1 MKQILQSFKTGEM
14 WLADV
19 PAPLCKGKGA
29 VVKTCASFVSAG
41 TERMLAEFAKKGLV
55 GKALQMPDQVKKVIR
70 KMKTEGFFAT
80 LEKVQAKLDQPIPLG
95 YSSAGVVVEAGR
107 DCGGLNVGDRVACG
121 GAGFANHA
129 EFNYVP
135 KNLMVKIPE
144 GVSFEDA
151 SCATVGSIALQ
162 GVRQCE
168 VRLGES
174 VAVIGLGLLGQLAVQ
189 MLRASG
195 CRVIGYDLNKSRC
208 ELAMACGGGALPDL
222 GLRCVNENLVGEA
235 MAFTEGRGVDAVL
248 ITAATP
254 SDEPVTVAAEICR
267 KKGRVV
273 ATGLVG
279 MNLPRDQ
286 YYKKEVDFRL
296 SCSYGPG
303 RYDPVY
309 EEQGVDYPFGYVRWT
324 EQRNMAA
331 FLQLVAEGKVTPAKL
346 VTHRFKFD
354 DALEAYQVLLGVK
367 KEPYLG
373 IVLEYGDDSNAE
385 KQRSGEAELKRRV
398 DFINVEKQRS
408 GERDNSL
415 KESSAAL
422 PLCRSALK
430 NKEAVGISFIG
441 CGNFAKAVLL
451 PTLKKV
457 KNVGFRGVSTA
468 TGMSATDTAKK
479 YGFAFAS
486 TDQAEVLKD
495 ESTDLVFVTTRHDLH
510 AAQIGAALEAGKYVF
525 SEKPL
530 CINEEQLEELIL
542 NAEKQRSGEAEVGGR
557 VNLSHKE
564 TQSGSEAGGAPQTPD
579 SISNKTSATLPL
591 CPSALKNLTR
601 VMIGFNR
608 RFSPHARLLKEYFS
622 KRTLPLVMH
631 YRVNAGSIP
640 KDVWLQ
646 DPEVG
651 GGRMVGEGCHF
662 IDFMSYVCGAPV
674 VKVQAMCIQTA
685 NGAETPEDSVSVN
698 LQFADGSVGTLEY
711 VALGDTTLPKEW
723 CEIHGEGST
732 ATMDNFCKTVCT
744 GKLGKRKLKGK
755 QQKGFA
761 EELAATIAS
770 VKTGSAMPIAWDEIA
785 NVTKATFAV
794 LKAVKSGQSEIVA

>member
-14 WLADV
+14 WLAEV
-19 PAPLCKGKGA
+19 PAPLCKGRGA
-29 VVKTCASFVSAG
+29 VVRTAASFVSAG

-70 KMKTEGFFAT
+70 KMKTEGVFAT

-107 DCGGLNVGDRVACG
+107 DCGLNVGDRVACG

-135 KNLMVKIPE
+135 RNLIVKIPD
-144 GVSFEDA
+144 GVNFEDA

-168 VRLGES
+168 VNLGES
-174 VAVIGLGLLGQLAVQ
+174 VAVIGLGLMGILAVQ
-189 MLRASG
+189 MLKASG
-195 CRVIGYDLNKSRC
+195 CRVVGFDPNPARC
-208 ELAMACGGGALPDL
+208 KLAEEMGCDRAVSD
-222 GLRCVNENLVGEA
+222 NFTGEC
-235 MAFTEGRGVDAVL
+235 MAFSGGYGVDAVL
-248 ITAATP
+248 ITAATH

-331 FLQLVAEGKVTPAKL
+331 FLQLVAEGKVTPSKL

-354 DALEAYQVLLGVK
+354 DALDAYQVLLGIR

-373 IVLEYGDDSNAE
+373 IVLEYGEDGS
-385 KQRSGEAELKRRV
+385 KPEAQSPKLERRV
-398 DFINVEKQRS
+398 DFQPPTSNLQLDS
-408 GERDNSL
+408 
-415 KESSAAL
+415 
-422 PLCRSALK
+422 
-430 NKEAVGISFIG
+430 VGVSFIG

-451 PTLKKV
+451 PTLKKTA
-457 KNVGFRGVSTA
+457 GCAFRGVSTA

-479 YGFAFAS
+479 YGFAFAA

-495 ESTDLVFVTTRHDLH
+495 DGTNLVMVTTRHDMH
-510 AAQIGAALEAGKYVF
+510 AAQIAAALAAGKYVF

-530 CINEEQLEELIL
+530 CISEEQLEHLVGL
-542 NAEKQRSGEAEVGGR
+542 NSGR
-557 VNLSHKE
+557 
-564 TQSGSEAGGAPQTPD
+564 
-579 SISNKTSATLPL
+579 
-591 CPSALKNLTR
+591 R

-608 RFSPHARLLKEYFS
+608 RFSPHARLLKDYFA

-685 NGAETPEDSVSVN
+685 NGAETPEDSISVN
-698 LQFADGSVGTLEY
+698 LLFADGSVGTLEY

-732 ATMDNFCKTVCT
+732 ATMDNFCRTVCT
-744 GKLGKRKLKGK
+744 GKLGSRKLKGT
-755 QQKGFA
+755 QRKGFA
-761 EELAATIAS
+761 EELAATVAA
-770 VKTGSAMPIAWDEIA
+770 VKGGAEMPIPFEDIL
-785 NVTKATFAV
+785 NVTKTTFAV
-794 LKAVKSGQSEIVA
+794 LRAVRSGQSETV

>member
-14 WLADV
+14 WLAEV
-19 PAPLCKGKGA
+19 PAPLCKGRGA
-29 VVKTCASFVSAG
+29 VVRTCASFVSAG

-55 GKALQMPDQVKKVIR
+55 GKAMQMPDQVKKVIR
-70 KMKTEGFFAT
+70 KMKTEGIFAT

-107 DCGGLNVGDRVACG
+107 DSGFNVGDRVACG

-129 EFNYVP
+129 EFDYVP
-135 KNLMVKIPE
+135 RNLMVKIPD

-168 VRLGES
+168 VNLGES
-174 VAVIGLGLLGQLAVQ
+174 VAVIGLGLMGILAVQ
-189 MLRASG
+189 MLKASG
-195 CRVIGYDLNKSRC
+195 CRVVGFDPNPSRC
-208 ELAMACGGGALPDL
+208 KLAEEMGCDKAVNDNFVAECLAFSGGY
-222 GLRCVNENLVGEA
+222 
-235 MAFTEGRGVDAVL
+235 GVDAVL
-248 ITAATP
+248 ITAATH

-267 KKGRVV
+267 KKGKVV

-331 FLQLVAEGKVTPAKL
+331 FLQLVAEGKGTPAKL

-354 DALEAYQVLLGVK
+354 DALDAYQVLLGTK

-373 IVLEYGDDSNAE
+373 IVLDYGEQNGTAKVD
-385 KQRSGEAELKRRV
+385 RRV
-398 DFINVEKQRS
+398 DFKSSPANPVET
-408 GERDNSL
+408 
-415 KESSAAL
+415 
-422 PLCRSALK
+422 
-430 NKEAVGISFIG
+430 VGVSFIG

-451 PTLKKV
+451 PTMKKADGV
-457 KNVGFRGVSTA
+457 AFRGVSTA

-479 YGFAFAS
+479 YGFAFAA
-486 TDQAEVLKD
+486 TDQGEVLKD
-495 ESTDLVFVTTRHDLH
+495 AETNLVMVTTRHDMH
-510 AAQIGAALEAGKYVF
+510 ASQIAAAIEAGKYVF

-530 CINEEQLEELIL
+530 CINEEQL
-542 NAEKQRSGEAEVGGR
+542 GR
-557 VNLSHKE
+557 IPESDK
-564 TQSGSEAGGAPQTPD
+564 
-579 SISNKTSATLPL
+579 
-591 CPSALKNLTR
+591 

-608 RFSPHARLLKEYFS
+608 RFSPHANLLKEYFA

-640 KDVWLQ
+640 KDIWLQ
-646 DPEVG
+646 DPDVG

-674 VKVQAMCIQTA
+674 VKVQAMCIATA
-685 NGAETPEDSVSVN
+685 NGAETPEDSTSIN

-732 ATMDNFCKTVCT
+732 ATMDNFCKTVCS

-761 EELAATIAS
+761 EELAATVAA
-770 VKTGSAMPIAWDEIA
+770 VKDGKPMPITFEEIL
-785 NVTKATFAV
+785 NVTKTTFAA
-794 LKAVKSGQSEIVA
+794 LKALKSGQTETVG

>member
-1 MKQILQSFKTGEM
+1 MFNVKINEIDMKQILQSFKTGEM
-14 WLADV
+14 WLAEV

-29 VVKTCASFVSAG
+29 VVQTAASFVSAG
-41 TERMLAEFAKKGLV
+41 TERMLAEFAKKGIV

-70 KMKTEGFFAT
+70 KMKTEGIFAT

-107 DCGGLNVGDRVACG
+107 DCGLNVGDRVACG

-135 KNLMVKIPE
+135 RNLIVKIPD

-168 VRLGES
+168 VNLGES
-174 VAVIGLGLLGQLAVQ
+174 VAVIGLGLMGILAVQ
-189 MLRASG
+189 MLKASG
-195 CRVIGYDLNKSRC
+195 CRVVGFDPNAGRC
-208 ELAMACGGGALPDL
+208 KLAEELGCDRAVNDNFVGAC
-222 GLRCVNENLVGEA
+222 
-235 MAFTEGRGVDAVL
+235 MAFSGGFGVDAVL
-248 ITAATP
+248 ITAATH

-331 FLQLVAEGKVTPAKL
+331 FLQLVAEGKVTPGKL

-354 DALEAYQVLLGVK
+354 DALDAYQVLLGVK

-373 IVLEYGDDSNAE
+373 IVLEYGDLAAKNAE
-385 KQRSGEAELKRRV
+385 GAKIERRV
-398 DFINVEKQRS
+398 DFKPQIGTNQHKS
-408 GERDNSL
+408 GDGICED
-415 KESSAAL
+415 K
-422 PLCRSALK
+422 CGFVVK
-430 NKEAVGISFIG
+430 DKVGVSFVG
-441 CGNFAKAVLL
+441 AGNFAKAVLL
-451 PTLKKV
+451 PTIRSINRKSNNQTIL
-457 KNVGFRGVSTA
+457 RGVSTA

-479 YGFAFAS
+479 YGFAFAA
-486 TDQAEVLKD
+486 TDQGEVLKD
-495 ESTDLVFVTTRHDLH
+495 ESTNLVFVTTRHDMH
-510 AAQIGAALEAGKYVF
+510 AAQIKAALDAGKYVF

-530 CINEEQLEELIL
+530 CINEEQLGGVLAAK
-542 NAEKQRSGEAEVGGR
+542 NAEDAKDA
-557 VNLSHKE
+557 LS
-564 TQSGSEAGGAPQTPD
+564 
-579 SISNKTSATLPL
+579 
-591 CPSALKNLTR
+591 R

-608 RFSPHARLLKEYFS
+608 RFSPHAKLLKEYFA

-640 KDVWLQ
+640 KDIWLQ

-662 IDFMSYVCGAPV
+662 VDFMSYICGAPV
-674 VKVQAMCIQTA
+674 EKVQAMCIKTV
-685 NGAETPEDSVSVN
+685 NGAETPEDSISVN
-698 LQFADGSVGTLEY
+698 LLFADGSVGTLEY
-711 VALGDTTLPKEW
+711 VALGDTTLSKEF

-732 ATMDNFCKTVCT
+732 ATMDNFCKTVCS
-744 GKLGKRKLKGK
+744 GKLGRRKLKGK

-761 EELAATIAS
+761 EELAATVEA
-770 VKTGSAMPIAWDEIA
+770 VKNGAPMPIPFDQIL
-785 NVTKATFAV
+785 NVTKTTFAV
-794 LKAVKSGQSEIVA
+794 LKAVKSGKTENV

>member
-14 WLADV
+14 WLAEV

-29 VVKTCASFVSAG
+29 VVQTAASFVSAG

-70 KMKTEGFFAT
+70 KMKTEGVFAT

-107 DCGGLNVGDRVACG
+107 DCGLNVGDRVACG

-135 KNLMVKIPE
+135 KNLIVKIPD

-168 VRLGES
+168 VNLGET
-174 VAVIGLGLLGQLAVQ
+174 VAVIGLGLMGILAVQ
-189 MLRASG
+189 MLKASG
-195 CRVIGYDLNKSRC
+195 CRVIGFDPNAGRC
-208 ELAMACGGGALPDL
+208 KLAEEMGCDRA
-222 GLRCVNENLVGEA
+222 VNDNFVGEC
-235 MAFTEGRGVDAVL
+235 MAFSGGFGVDAVL
-248 ITAATP
+248 ITAATH

-331 FLQLVAEGKVTPAKL
+331 SLQLVAEGKVTPGKL

-354 DALEAYQVLLGVK
+354 DALDAYQVLLGIK

-373 IVLEYGDDSNAE
+373 IVLEYGDLAAKNAE
-385 KQRSGEAELKRRV
+385 SAKIERRV
-398 DFINVEKQRS
+398 DFSRVEHV
-408 GERDNSL
+408 ERVD
-415 KESSAAL
+415 
-422 PLCRSALK
+422 R
-430 NKEAVGISFIG
+430 VGVSFVG
-441 CGNFAKAVLL
+441 AGNFAKAVLL
-451 PTLKKV
+451 PTIRSINRKSNNQPIL
-457 KNVGFRGVSTA
+457 RGVSTA

-479 YGFAFAS
+479 YGFAFAA
-486 TDQAEVLKD
+486 TDQGEVMKD
-495 ESTDLVFVTTRHDLH
+495 ESTNLVFVTTRHDMH
-510 AAQIGAALEAGKYVF
+510 AAQIKAALDAGKYVF

-530 CINEEQLEELIL
+530 CINEEQLEKLFDLRFSDCVIGNGGTPNQTIKQSNNQTIL
-542 NAEKQRSGEAEVGGR
+542 N
-557 VNLSHKE
+557 
-564 TQSGSEAGGAPQTPD
+564 
-579 SISNKTSATLPL
+579 
-591 CPSALKNLTR
+591 R

-608 RFSPHARLLKEYFS
+608 RFSPHAKLLKEYFA

-640 KDVWLQ
+640 KDIWLQ

-674 VKVQAMCIQTA
+674 EKVQAMCIKTA
-685 NGAETPEDSVSVN
+685 NGAETPEDSISVN

-761 EELAATIAS
+761 EELAATIAA
-770 VKTGSAMPIAWDEIA
+770 VKEGGAMPIPFEQIL
-785 NVTKATFAV
+785 NVTKTTFAV
-794 LKAVKSGQSEIVA
+794 LKAVKSGQSEEV

>member
-14 WLADV
+14 WLAEV
-19 PAPLCKGKGA
+19 PAPLCRAKGV
-29 VVKTCASFVSAG
+29 VVKTAASFVSAG

-70 KMKTEGFFAT
+70 KMKTEGVFAT

-95 YSSAGVVVEAGR
+95 YSSAGVVVETGR
-107 DCGGLNVGDRVACG
+107 DSGDLKVGDRVACG

-135 KNLMVKIPE
+135 KNLVVKIPE
-144 GVSFEDA
+144 GVSFKDA

-168 VRLGES
+168 VHLGES
-174 VAVIGLGLLGQLAVQ
+174 VAVIGLGLMGILAVQ
-189 MLRASG
+189 MLKASG
-195 CRVIGYDLNKSRC
+195 CRVIGFDPNAARCALAC
-208 ELAMACGGGALPDL
+208 ELGCDKAVSD
-222 GLRCVNENLVGEA
+222 NLVGEA
-235 MAFTEGRGVDAVL
+235 MAFSDGHGVDAVL
-248 ITAATP
+248 ITAATH
-254 SDEPVTVAAEICR
+254 SDEPVTVAAEISK

-286 YYKKEVDFRL
+286 YYKKEIDFRL

-331 FLQLVAEGKVTPAKL
+331 FLQLVAEGKVTPSRL
-346 VTHRFKFD
+346 VTHRFAFD
-354 DALEAYQVLLGVK
+354 DALDAYQVLLGIR

-373 IVLEYGDDSNAE
+373 IVLGYGEDVGAKSESAKE
-385 KQRSGEAELKRRV
+385 EISRRV
-398 DFINVEKQRS
+398 DFRATPREGK
-408 GERDNSL
+408 
-415 KESSAAL
+415 
-422 PLCRSALK
+422 
-430 NKEAVGISFIG
+430 VGVSFIG
-441 CGNFAKAVLL
+441 AGNFAKAVLL

-457 KNVGFRGVSTA
+457 QGVSLRVVSTA
-468 TGMSATDTAKK
+468 TGMSAADTAKK
-479 YGFAFAS
+479 HGFAAAA
-486 TDQAEVLKD
+486 TDQGEALKD
-495 ESTDLVFVTTRHDLH
+495 VETDLVFVTTRHDMH
-510 AAQIGAALEAGKYVF
+510 AAQVKAALEAGKYVF
-525 SEKPL
+525 TEKPL
-530 CINEEQLEELIL
+530 AITEEQF
-542 NAEKQRSGEAEVGGR
+542 
-557 VNLSHKE
+557 
-564 TQSGSEAGGAPQTPD
+564 
-579 SISNKTSATLPL
+579 ATIPA
-591 CPSALKNLTR
+591 SDKIM
-601 VMIGFNR
+601 VGFNR
-608 RFSPHARLLKEYFS
+608 RFSPHAKLVKDYFA

-631 YRVNAGSIP
+631 YRVNAGAIP
-640 KDVWLQ
+640 RDVWIQ

-662 IDFMSYVCGAPV
+662 IDFMQYVCGAPI

-685 NGAETPEDSVSVN
+685 NAAETPEDSVSVN

-711 VALGDTTLPKEW
+711 VALGDTTLPKEV

-732 ATMDNFCKTVCT
+732 AVMDNFCKTVCS
-744 GKLGKRKLKGK
+744 GRLGRRKLKGR

-761 EELAATIAS
+761 EELAATVRAVQS
-770 VKTGSAMPIAWDEIA
+770 GEKMPISWEEIA
-785 NVTKATFAV
+785 NVTKTTFAV
-794 LKAVKSGQSEIVA
+794 LRALKTGGTIEVEAVRTEA

>member
-14 WLADV
+14 WLAEV
-19 PAPLCKGKGA
+19 PAPLCKGRGA
-29 VVKTCASFVSAG
+29 VVKTFASFVSAG
-41 TERMLAEFAKKGLV
+41 TERMLAEFAKKGLI
-55 GKALQMPDQVKKVIR
+55 GKAMQMPDQVKKVIR
-70 KMKTEGFFAT
+70 KMKTEGVFAT

-107 DCGGLNVGDRVACG
+107 DAGFNVGDRVACG

-129 EFNYVP
+129 EFDYMP
-135 KNLMVKIPE
+135 RNLMVKIPE

-168 VRLGES
+168 VCLGES
-174 VAVIGLGLLGQLAVQ
+174 VAVIGLGLMGILAVQ
-189 MLRASG
+189 MLKASG
-195 CRVIGYDLNKSRC
+195 CRVVGFDPNPSRC
-208 ELAMACGGGALPDL
+208 RLAEEMGCDRAVNDNFAAECMTFSGGY
-222 GLRCVNENLVGEA
+222 
-235 MAFTEGRGVDAVL
+235 GVDVVL
-248 ITAATP
+248 ITAATH
-254 SDEPVTVAAEICR
+254 SDEPVTVAAEVCR
-267 KKGRVV
+267 KKGKVV

-309 EEQGVDYPFGYVRWT
+309 EEQGIDYPFGYVRWT

-331 FLQLVAEGKVTPAKL
+331 FLQLVAEGKVTPSKL
-346 VTHRFKFD
+346 ITHRFKFD
-354 DALEAYQVLLGVK
+354 DALDAYQVLLGIK

-373 IVLEYGDDSNAE
+373 IVLEYGDES
-385 KQRSGEAELKRRV
+385 SGRVERRV
-398 DFINVEKQRS
+398 DFVNAESKLVNPVR
-408 GERDNSL
+408 
-415 KESSAAL
+415 KET
-422 PLCRSALK
+422 
-430 NKEAVGISFIG
+430 VGVSFIG

-451 PTLKKV
+451 PTLKKTPRSC
-457 KNVGFRGVSTA
+457 FRGVSTA

-479 YGFAFAS
+479 YGFDFAA
-486 TDQAEVLKD
+486 TDQREVLKD
-495 ESTDLVFVTTRHDLH
+495 AETNLVMVTTRHDMH
-510 AAQIGAALEAGKYVF
+510 ASQIADALEAGKYVF

-530 CINEEQLEELIL
+530 CINEEQLDKIP
-542 NAEKQRSGEAEVGGR
+542 ASDK
-557 VNLSHKE
+557 
-564 TQSGSEAGGAPQTPD
+564 
-579 SISNKTSATLPL
+579 
-591 CPSALKNLTR
+591 

-608 RFSPHARLLKEYFS
+608 RFSPHAKMIKEYFS

-646 DPEVG
+646 DPEIG
-651 GGRMVGEGCHF
+651 GGRIVGEGCHF

-674 VKVQAMCIQTA
+674 VKVQAMCIATD
-685 NGAETPEDSVSVN
+685 NGAETPEDSASIS
-698 LQFADGSVGTLEY
+698 LQFADGSVGVLEY

-723 CEIHGEGST
+723 CEIHGDGST
-732 ATMDNFCKTVCT
+732 ATMDNFCKTTCS
-744 GKLGKRKLKGK
+744 GRLGKRKLKGK

-761 EELAATIAS
+761 EELMATVVA
-770 VKTGSAMPIAWDEIA
+770 VKEGKSMPIPFDEIL
-785 NVTKATFAV
+785 NVTKTTFAIR
-794 LKAVKSGQSEIVA
+794 KAFKSGRTEVVG

>member
-14 WLADV
+14 WLAEV
-19 PAPLCKGKGA
+19 PAPLCRAKGV
-29 VVKTCASFVSAG
+29 VVKTAASFVSAG

-70 KMKTEGFFAT
+70 KMKTEGVFAT

-95 YSSAGVVVEAGR
+95 YSSAGVVVETGR
-107 DCGGLNVGDRVACG
+107 DSGDLKVGDRVACG

-135 KNLMVKIPE
+135 KNLVVKIPE
-144 GVSFEDA
+144 GVSFGDA

-168 VRLGES
+168 VHLGES
-174 VAVIGLGLLGQLAVQ
+174 VAVIGLGLMGILAVQ
-189 MLRASG
+189 MLKASG
-195 CRVIGYDLNKSRC
+195 CRVIGFDPNAARCTLAC
-208 ELAMACGGGALPDL
+208 ELGCDKAVSD
-222 GLRCVNENLVGEA
+222 NLVGEA
-235 MAFTEGRGVDAVL
+235 MAFSDGHGVDAVL
-248 ITAATP
+248 ITAATH
-254 SDEPVTVAAEICR
+254 SDEPVTVAAEISK

-286 YYKKEVDFRL
+286 YYKKEIDFRL

-331 FLQLVAEGKVTPAKL
+331 FLQLVAEGKVTPSRL
-346 VTHRFKFD
+346 VTHRFAFD
-354 DALEAYQVLLGVK
+354 DALDAYQVLLGIR

-373 IVLEYGDDSNAE
+373 IVLGYGEDVGAKSESAKE
-385 KQRSGEAELKRRV
+385 EISRRV
-398 DFINVEKQRS
+398 DFRATPREGK
-408 GERDNSL
+408 
-415 KESSAAL
+415 
-422 PLCRSALK
+422 
-430 NKEAVGISFIG
+430 VGVSFIG
-441 CGNFAKAVLL
+441 AGNFAKAVLL

-457 KNVGFRGVSTA
+457 QGVSLRVVSTA
-468 TGMSATDTAKK
+468 TGMSAADTAKK
-479 YGFAFAS
+479 HGFAAAA
-486 TDQAEVLKD
+486 TDQGEALKD
-495 ESTDLVFVTTRHDLH
+495 VETDLVFVTTRHDMH
-510 AAQIGAALEAGKYVF
+510 AAQVKAALEAGKYVF
-525 SEKPL
+525 TEKPL
-530 CINEEQLEELIL
+530 AITEEQF
-542 NAEKQRSGEAEVGGR
+542 
-557 VNLSHKE
+557 
-564 TQSGSEAGGAPQTPD
+564 
-579 SISNKTSATLPL
+579 ATIPA
-591 CPSALKNLTR
+591 SDKIM
-601 VMIGFNR
+601 VGFNR
-608 RFSPHARLLKEYFS
+608 RFSPHAKLVKDYFA

-631 YRVNAGSIP
+631 YRVNAGAIP
-640 KDVWLQ
+640 RDVWIQ

-662 IDFMSYVCGAPV
+662 IDFMQYVCGTPI

-685 NGAETPEDSVSVN
+685 NAAETPEDSVSVN

-711 VALGDTTLPKEW
+711 VALGDTTLPKEA

-732 ATMDNFCKTVCT
+732 AVMDNFCKTVCS
-744 GKLGKRKLKGK
+744 GRLGRRKLKGR

-761 EELAATIAS
+761 EELAATVQA
-770 VKTGSAMPIAWDEIA
+770 VQVGEKMPISWEEVA
-785 NVTKATFAV
+785 NVTKTTFAV
-794 LKAVKSGQSEIVA
+794 LRALKTGGTIEVEAVRTEA

>member
-14 WLADV
+14 WLAEV
-19 PAPLCKGKGA
+19 PAPLCKSKGA
-29 VVKTCASFVSAG
+29 VVATAASFVSAG

-70 KMKTEGFFAT
+70 KMKTEGVFAT

-107 DCGGLNVGDRVACG
+107 DSGLNVGDRVACG

-129 EFNYVP
+129 DFNYVP
-135 KNLMVKIPE
+135 RNLIVKIPD

-168 VRLGES
+168 VNLGET

-195 CRVIGYDLNKSRC
+195 CRVIGFDPNKSRC
-208 ELAMACGGGALPDL
+208 ELAMSVCSSAFEERTLPDA
-222 GLRCVNENLVGEA
+222 GLKCVSENLVGEA
-235 MAFTEGRGVDAVL
+235 LAFSGGYGVDAVL
-248 ITAATP
+248 ITAATH
-254 SDEPVTVAAEICR
+254 SDEPVTVGAEICR

-279 MNLPRDQ
+279 MNLPRDE
-286 YYKKEVDFRL
+286 YYKKEIDFRL

-309 EEQGVDYPFGYVRWT
+309 EEQGIDYPFGYVRWT

-331 FLQLVAEGKVTPAKL
+331 FLQLVAEGKVTPGKL

-354 DALEAYQVLLGVK
+354 DALDAYQVLLGIK

-373 IVLEYGDDSNAE
+373 IVLEYGDLAAKNAE
-385 KQRSGEAELKRRV
+385 SAKIERRV
-398 DFINVEKQRS
+398 DFKPQIGTNQHKS
-408 GERDNSL
+408 GDGICED
-415 KESSAAL
+415 K
-422 PLCRSALK
+422 CGFVVK
-430 NKEAVGISFIG
+430 DKVGVSFIG
-441 CGNFAKAVLL
+441 AGNFAKAVLL
-451 PTLKKV
+451 PTIRSINRKSNNQTIL
-457 KNVGFRGVSTA
+457 RGVSTA
-468 TGMSATDTAKK
+468 TGMSAMDTAKK
-479 YGFAFAS
+479 YSFAFAA
-486 TDQAEVLKD
+486 TDQGEVLRD
-495 ESTDLVFVTTRHDLH
+495 ESTNLVFVTTRHDMH
-510 AAQIGAALEAGKYVF
+510 AAQIKAALDAGKYVF

-530 CINEEQLEELIL
+530 CINEEQLEKLFDLRFSDCVIGNGGTPNQTIKQSNNQTIL
-542 NAEKQRSGEAEVGGR
+542 N
-557 VNLSHKE
+557 
-564 TQSGSEAGGAPQTPD
+564 
-579 SISNKTSATLPL
+579 
-591 CPSALKNLTR
+591 R

-608 RFSPHARLLKEYFS
+608 RFSPHAKLLKEYFS

-640 KDVWLQ
+640 KDIWLQ

-674 VKVQAMCIQTA
+674 VKVQAMCIKTP
-685 NGAETPEDSVSVN
+685 NGAETPEDSISVN

-711 VALGDTTLPKEW
+711 VALGDTTLPKEF

-761 EELAATIAS
+761 EEIAATIAAVES
-770 VKTGSAMPIAWDEIA
+770 GAAMPIPFEEIL
-785 NVTKATFAV
+785 NVTKTTFAV
-794 LKAVKSGQSEIVA
+794 LKAVKSGGGEIV

>member
-14 WLADV
+14 WLAEV

-29 VVKTCASFVSAG
+29 VVQTAASFVSAG

-70 KMKTEGFFAT
+70 KMKTEGVFAT

-107 DCGGLNVGDRVACG
+107 DCGLNVGDRVACG

-135 KNLMVKIPE
+135 RNLIVKIPE

-168 VRLGES
+168 VNLGET
-174 VAVIGLGLLGQLAVQ
+174 VAVIGLGLMGILAVQ
-189 MLRASG
+189 MLKASG
-195 CRVIGYDLNKSRC
+195 CRVIGFDPNSGRC
-208 ELAMACGGGALPDL
+208 KLAEERGCDRA
-222 GLRCVNENLVGEA
+222 VNDNFVGEC
-235 MAFTEGRGVDAVL
+235 MAFSGGFGVDAVL
-248 ITAATP
+248 ITAATH

-331 FLQLVAEGKVTPAKL
+331 FLQLVAEGKVTPGKL

-354 DALEAYQVLLGVK
+354 DALDAYQVLLGIK

-373 IVLEYGDDSNAE
+373 IVLEYRDLAAKNAE
-385 KQRSGEAELKRRV
+385 SAKIERRV
-398 DFINVEKQRS
+398 DFSRVEHV
-408 GERDNSL
+408 ERVD
-415 KESSAAL
+415 
-422 PLCRSALK
+422 R
-430 NKEAVGISFIG
+430 VGVSFVG
-441 CGNFAKAVLL
+441 AGNFAKAVLL
-451 PTLKKV
+451 PNLKKV
-457 KNVGFRGVSTA
+457 KDVTFRGVSTA

-479 YGFAFAS
+479 YGFEFAA
-486 TDQAEVLKD
+486 TDQGEVMKDAE
-495 ESTDLVFVTTRHDLH
+495 TNLVFVTTRHDMH
-510 AAQIGAALEAGKYVF
+510 AAQIKAALDAGKYVF

-530 CINEEQLEELIL
+530 CINEEQLDGVLAAK
-542 NAEKQRSGEAEVGGR
+542 NAEDAKDA
-557 VNLSHKE
+557 LS
-564 TQSGSEAGGAPQTPD
+564 
-579 SISNKTSATLPL
+579 
-591 CPSALKNLTR
+591 R

-608 RFSPHARLLKEYFS
+608 RFSPHAKLLKEYFA

-640 KDVWLQ
+640 KDIWLQ

-674 VKVQAMCIQTA
+674 EKVQAMCIKTA
-685 NGAETPEDSVSVN
+685 NGAETPEDSISVN

-732 ATMDNFCKTVCT
+732 ATMDNFCKTVCS

-755 QQKGFA
+755 QQKGFR
-761 EELAATIAS
+761 EELEATVEAMKS
-770 VKTGSAMPIAWDEIA
+770 GVVMPIPFDEIL
-785 NVTKATFAV
+785 NVTKTTFAV
-794 LKAVKSGQSEIVA
+794 LKAVKSGKTEEV

>member
-14 WLADV
+14 WLAEV

-29 VVKTCASFVSAG
+29 VVQTAASFVSAG

-70 KMKTEGFFAT
+70 KMKTEGVFAT

-107 DCGGLNVGDRVACG
+107 DCGLNVGDRVACG

-135 KNLMVKIPE
+135 RNLIVKIPD

-168 VRLGES
+168 VNLGET
-174 VAVIGLGLLGQLAVQ
+174 VAVIGLGLMGILAVQ
-189 MLRASG
+189 MLKASG
-195 CRVIGYDLNKSRC
+195 CRVIGFDPNAGRC
-208 ELAMACGGGALPDL
+208 KLAEEMGCDRA
-222 GLRCVNENLVGEA
+222 VNDNFVGEC
-235 MAFTEGRGVDAVL
+235 MAFSCGYGVDAVL
-248 ITAATP
+248 ITAATH

-331 FLQLVAEGKVTPAKL
+331 FLQLVAEGKVTPGKL
-346 VTHRFKFD
+346 VTHRFKFY
-354 DALEAYQVLLGVK
+354 DALDAYQVLLGIK

-373 IVLEYGDDSNAE
+373 IVLEYE
-385 KQRSGEAELKRRV
+385 KSEGVKEWGSEGVKRRV
-398 DFINVEKQRS
+398 DFSRVEHV
-408 GERDNSL
+408 ERVD
-415 KESSAAL
+415 
-422 PLCRSALK
+422 R
-430 NKEAVGISFIG
+430 VGVSFVG
-441 CGNFAKAVLL
+441 AGNFAKAVLL
-451 PTLKKV
+451 PTLKKIKGV
-457 KNVGFRGVSTA
+457 TFRGVSTA

-479 YGFAFAS
+479 YGFEFAA
-486 TDQAEVLKD
+486 TDQGEVMKD
-495 ESTDLVFVTTRHDLH
+495 ESTNLVFVTTRHDMH
-510 AAQIGAALEAGKYVF
+510 AAQIKAALEAGKYVF

-530 CINEEQLEELIL
+530 CINEEQLDGVLAAK
-542 NAEKQRSGEAEVGGR
+542 NAEDAKDV
-557 VNLSHKE
+557 LS
-564 TQSGSEAGGAPQTPD
+564 
-579 SISNKTSATLPL
+579 
-591 CPSALKNLTR
+591 R

-608 RFSPHARLLKEYFS
+608 RFSPHAKLLKEYFS

-640 KDVWLQ
+640 KEIWLQ

-662 IDFMSYVCGAPV
+662 IDFMRYVCGAPV
-674 VKVQAMCIQTA
+674 EKVQAMCIKTA
-685 NGAETPEDSVSVN
+685 NGAETPEDSISVN

-761 EELAATIAS
+761 EELAATIAA
-770 VKTGSAMPIAWDEIA
+770 VKEGGAMPIPFEQIL
-785 NVTKATFAV
+785 NVTKTTFAV
-794 LKAVKSGQSEIVA
+794 LKAVKSGQSEEV

>member
-1 MKQILQSFKTGEM
+1 M
-14 WLADV
+14 WLAEV

-29 VVKTCASFVSAG
+29 VVQTAASFVSAG

-70 KMKTEGFFAT
+70 KMKTEGIFAT

-107 DCGGLNVGDRVACG
+107 DCGLNVGDRVACG

-135 KNLMVKIPE
+135 RNLIVKIPD
-144 GVSFEDA
+144 GVSFDDA

-168 VRLGES
+168 VNLGET
-174 VAVIGLGLLGQLAVQ
+174 VAVIGLGLMGILAVQ
-189 MLRASG
+189 MLKASG
-195 CRVIGYDLNKSRC
+195 CRVIGFDPNAGRC
-208 ELAMACGGGALPDL
+208 KLAEEMGCDRA
-222 GLRCVNENLVGEA
+222 VNDNFVGEC
-235 MAFTEGRGVDAVL
+235 MAFSGGFGVDAVL
-248 ITAATP
+248 ITAATH

-331 FLQLVAEGKVTPAKL
+331 FLQLVAEGKVTPGKL

-354 DALEAYQVLLGVK
+354 DALDAYQVLLGIK

-373 IVLEYGDDSNAE
+373 IVLEYGDLAAKNAE
-385 KQRSGEAELKRRV
+385 SAKIERRV
-398 DFINVEKQRS
+398 DFSRVEHV
-408 GERDNSL
+408 ERVD
-415 KESSAAL
+415 
-422 PLCRSALK
+422 R
-430 NKEAVGISFIG
+430 VGASFIG
-441 CGNFAKAVLL
+441 AGNFAKAVLL
-451 PTLKKV
+451 PNLKKV
-457 KNVGFRGVSTA
+457 KGVEFRGVSTA

-479 YGFAFAS
+479 YGFAFAA
-486 TDQAEVLKD
+486 TDQGEVMKD
-495 ESTDLVFVTTRHDLH
+495 ESTNLVFVTTRHDMH
-510 AAQIGAALEAGKYVF
+510 AAQIKAALDAGKYVF

-530 CINEEQLEELIL
+530 CINEEQLDGVLAAK
-542 NAEKQRSGEAEVGGR
+542 NAEDAKDV
-557 VNLSHKE
+557 LS
-564 TQSGSEAGGAPQTPD
+564 
-579 SISNKTSATLPL
+579 
-591 CPSALKNLTR
+591 R

-608 RFSPHARLLKEYFS
+608 RFSPHAKLLKEYFS

-640 KDVWLQ
+640 KDIWLQ

-674 VKVQAMCIQTA
+674 EKVQAMCIKTT
-685 NGAETPEDSVSVN
+685 NGAETPEDSISVN

-755 QQKGFA
+755 QQKGFR
-761 EELAATIAS
+761 EELEATISA
-770 VKTGSAMPIAWDEIA
+770 VKNGKAMPISFEEIL
-785 NVTKATFAV
+785 NVTKTTFAI
-794 LKAVKSGQSEIVA
+794 LKAVKSGQSEEV

>member
-19 PAPLCKGKGA
+19 PAPLCKAKGA
-29 VVKTCASFVSAG
+29 VVKTAASFVSAG
-41 TERMLAEFAKKGLV
+41 TERMLAEFAKKGMI

-70 KMKTEGFFAT
+70 KMKTEGVFAT

-107 DCGGLNVGDRVACG
+107 DCGVLKVGDRVACG

-129 EFNYVP
+129 EYAYVP
-135 KNLMVKIPE
+135 KNLIVKIPD

-168 VRLGES
+168 VKLGET
-174 VAVIGLGLLGQLAVQ
+174 VAVIGLGLMGILAVQ
-189 MLRASG
+189 MLKASG
-195 CRVIGYDLNKSRC
+195 CRVIGFDPNAGRC
-208 ELAMACGGGALPDL
+208 KLAEDL
-222 GLRCVNENLVGEA
+222 GCDKAVSANLEGEA
-235 MAFTEGRGVDAVL
+235 MAFSEGNGVDAVL
-248 ITAATP
+248 ITAATH

-324 EQRNMAA
+324 EQRNMSA
-331 FLQLVAEGKVTPAKL
+331 FLQLVAEGKVTPSKL
-346 VTHRFKFD
+346 VTHTFSFA
-354 DALEAYQVLLGVK
+354 DALDAYQILLGIK

-373 IVLEYGDDSNAE
+373 IVLEYENDKPKGKCE
-385 KQRSGEAELKRRV
+385 GIQRRV
-398 DFINVEKQRS
+398 NLHCSPSPKTFTSDV
-408 GERDNSL
+408 
-415 KESSAAL
+415 
-422 PLCRSALK
+422 
-430 NKEAVGISFIG
+430 VGASFIG
-441 CGNFAKAVLL
+441 AGNFAKAVLL
-451 PTLKKV
+451 PTLKKTAGV
-457 KNVGFRGVSTA
+457 VMRGVSTA
-468 TGMSATDTAKK
+468 TGMSAADTAKK
-479 YGFAFAS
+479 YGFAFAA
-486 TDQAEVLKD
+486 TDQTEVLKD
-495 ESTDLVFVTTRHDLH
+495 KDANLVFVTTRHDMH
-510 AAQIGAALEAGKYVF
+510 ATQIASSLQAGKYVF
-525 SEKPL
+525 TEKPL
-530 CINEEQLEELIL
+530 CISEEQF
-542 NAEKQRSGEAEVGGR
+542 EKVKVEGGG
-557 VNLSHKE
+557 LS
-564 TQSGSEAGGAPQTPD
+564 
-579 SISNKTSATLPL
+579 
-591 CPSALKNLTR
+591 R
-601 VMIGFNR
+601 VMVGFNR
-608 RFSPHARLLKEYFS
+608 RFSPHAKLLKDYFA

-640 KDVWLQ
+640 RDVWIQ
-646 DPEVG
+646 DPLTG
-651 GGRMVGEGCHF
+651 GGRMIGEGCHF

-674 VKVQAMCIQTA
+674 TKVQAMCIQTPNA
-685 NGAETPEDSVSVN
+685 AETPEDSISVN

-711 VALGDTTLPKEW
+711 VALGDTTLPKEF

-732 ATMDNFCKTVCT
+732 ATMDNFCKTVCS

-761 EELAATIAS
+761 EELVATVDA
-770 VKTGSAMPIAWDEIA
+770 VKAGGSMPISFEEIE
-785 NVTKATFAV
+785 NITKTCFAV
-794 LKAVKSGQSEIVA
+794 LRAVKSGSTVPVER

>member
-14 WLADV
+14 WLAEV

-29 VVKTCASFVSAG
+29 VVQTAASFVSAG

-70 KMKTEGFFAT
+70 KMKTEGVFAT

-107 DCGGLNVGDRVACG
+107 DCGLNVGDRVACG

-135 KNLMVKIPE
+135 RNLIVKIPD

-168 VRLGES
+168 VNLGET
-174 VAVIGLGLLGQLAVQ
+174 VAVIGLGLMGILAVQ
-189 MLRASG
+189 MLKASG
-195 CRVIGYDLNKSRC
+195 CRVIGFDPNEGRC
-208 ELAMACGGGALPDL
+208 KLAEEMGCDRA
-222 GLRCVNENLVGEA
+222 VNDNFVGEC
-235 MAFTEGRGVDAVL
+235 MAFSGGFGVDAVL
-248 ITAATP
+248 ITAATH

-331 FLQLVAEGKVTPAKL
+331 FLQLVAEGKVTPGKL

-354 DALEAYQVLLGVK
+354 DALDAYQVLLGIK

-373 IVLEYGDDSNAE
+373 IVLEYGDLAAKNAE
-385 KQRSGEAELKRRV
+385 SAKIERRV
-398 DFINVEKQRS
+398 DFSRVEHV
-408 GERDNSL
+408 ERVD
-415 KESSAAL
+415 
-422 PLCRSALK
+422 R
-430 NKEAVGISFIG
+430 VGASFIG
-441 CGNFAKAVLL
+441 AGNFAKAVLL
-451 PTLKKV
+451 PNLKKV
-457 KNVGFRGVSTA
+457 KGVEFRGVSTA

-479 YGFAFAS
+479 YGFAFAA
-486 TDQAEVLKD
+486 TDQGEVMKDAE
-495 ESTDLVFVTTRHDLH
+495 TNLVFVTTRHDMH
-510 AAQIGAALEAGKYVF
+510 AAQIKAALDAGKYVF

-530 CINEEQLEELIL
+530 CINEEQLDGVLAAK
-542 NAEKQRSGEAEVGGR
+542 NAEDANDV
-557 VNLSHKE
+557 LS
-564 TQSGSEAGGAPQTPD
+564 
-579 SISNKTSATLPL
+579 
-591 CPSALKNLTR
+591 R

-608 RFSPHARLLKEYFS
+608 RFSPHAKLLKEYFS

-640 KDVWLQ
+640 KDIWLQ

-674 VKVQAMCIQTA
+674 EKVQAMCIKTA
-685 NGAETPEDSVSVN
+685 NGAETPEDSISVN

-761 EELAATIAS
+761 EELAATIAA
-770 VKTGSAMPIAWDEIA
+770 VKEGGAMPIPFEQIL
-785 NVTKATFAV
+785 NVTKTTFAI
-794 LKAVKSGQSEIVA
+794 LKAVKSGQSEEV

>member
-1 MKQILQSFKTGEM
+1 M
-14 WLADV
+14 WLAEV

-29 VVKTCASFVSAG
+29 VVQTAASFVSAG

-70 KMKTEGFFAT
+70 KMKTEGIFAT

-107 DCGGLNVGDRVACG
+107 DCGLNVGDRVACG

-135 KNLMVKIPE
+135 RNLIVKIPD
-144 GVSFEDA
+144 GVSFDDA

-168 VRLGES
+168 VNLGET
-174 VAVIGLGLLGQLAVQ
+174 VAVIGLGLMGILAVQ
-189 MLRASG
+189 MLKASG
-195 CRVIGYDLNKSRC
+195 CRVIGFDPNVGRC
-208 ELAMACGGGALPDL
+208 KLAEEMGCDRA
-222 GLRCVNENLVGEA
+222 VNDNFVGEC
-235 MAFTEGRGVDAVL
+235 MAFSGGFGVDAVL
-248 ITAATP
+248 ITAATH

-331 FLQLVAEGKVTPAKL
+331 FLQLVAEGKVTPGKL

-354 DALEAYQVLLGVK
+354 DALDAYQVLLGIK

-373 IVLEYGDDSNAE
+373 IVLEYEDLAAKNAE
-385 KQRSGEAELKRRV
+385 GAKIERRV
-398 DFINVEKQRS
+398 DLSRVEHV
-408 GERDNSL
+408 ERVD
-415 KESSAAL
+415 
-422 PLCRSALK
+422 R
-430 NKEAVGISFIG
+430 VGVSFVG
-441 CGNFAKAVLL
+441 AGNFAKAVLL
-451 PTLKKV
+451 PNLKKV
-457 KNVGFRGVSTA
+457 KGVEFRGVSTA

-479 YGFAFAS
+479 YGFAFAA
-486 TDQAEVLKD
+486 TDQGEVMKDAE
-495 ESTDLVFVTTRHDLH
+495 TNLVFVTTRHDMH
-510 AAQIGAALEAGKYVF
+510 AAQIKAALDAGKYVF

-530 CINEEQLEELIL
+530 CINEEQLDGVLAAK
-542 NAEKQRSGEAEVGGR
+542 NAEDAKDV
-557 VNLSHKE
+557 LS
-564 TQSGSEAGGAPQTPD
+564 
-579 SISNKTSATLPL
+579 
-591 CPSALKNLTR
+591 R

-608 RFSPHARLLKEYFS
+608 RFSPHAKLLKEYFS

-640 KDVWLQ
+640 KDIWLQ

-662 IDFMSYVCGAPV
+662 IDFMRYVCGAPV
-674 VKVQAMCIQTA
+674 EKVQAMCIKTT
-685 NGAETPEDSVSVN
+685 NGAETPEDSISVN

-755 QQKGFA
+755 QQKGFR
-761 EELAATIAS
+761 EELEATISA
-770 VKTGSAMPIAWDEIA
+770 VKNGKAMPISFEEIL
-785 NVTKATFAV
+785 NVTKTTFAI
-794 LKAVKSGQSEIVA
+794 LKAVKSGQSEEV

>member
-14 WLADV
+14 WLAEV
-19 PAPLCKGKGA
+19 PAPLCKGRGA
-29 VVKTCASFVSAG
+29 VVRTCASFVSAG
-41 TERMLAEFAKKGLV
+41 TERMLAEFAKKGIV

-70 KMKTEGFFAT
+70 KMKTEGVFAT

-107 DCGGLNVGDRVACG
+107 DSGFNVGDRVACG

-129 EFNYVP
+129 EFDYVP
-135 KNLMVKIPE
+135 RNLMVKIPDV
-144 GVSFEDA
+144 VSFEDA

-168 VRLGES
+168 VNLGES
-174 VAVIGLGLLGQLAVQ
+174 VAVIGLGLMGILAVQ
-189 MLRASG
+189 MLKASG
-195 CRVIGYDLNKSRC
+195 CRVVGFDPNPSRC
-208 ELAMACGGGALPDL
+208 KLAEEMGCDRA
-222 GLRCVNENLVGEA
+222 VNDNFVGEC
-235 MAFTEGRGVDAVL
+235 MAFSGGYGVDAVL
-248 ITAATP
+248 ITAATH
-254 SDEPVTVAAEICR
+254 SDEPVTVAAEISR

-331 FLQLVAEGKVTPAKL
+331 FLQLVAEGKVTPSKL

-354 DALEAYQVLLGVK
+354 DALDAYQVLLGIK

-373 IVLEYGDDSNAE
+373 IVLAYGDGSSDRINKINRIE
-385 KQRSGEAELKRRV
+385 RRV
-398 DFINVEKQRS
+398 DFKVATQNPGNPVNPVK
-408 GERDNSL
+408 
-415 KESSAAL
+415 KET
-422 PLCRSALK
+422 
-430 NKEAVGISFIG
+430 VGLSFIG

-451 PTLKKV
+451 PNLKKV
-457 KNVGFRGVSTA
+457 KGVEFRGVSTA

-479 YGFAFAS
+479 YGFAFAA
-486 TDQAEVLKD
+486 TDQGEVMKDAE
-495 ESTDLVFVTTRHDLH
+495 TNLVFVTTRHDMH
-510 AAQIGAALEAGKYVF
+510 AAQIKAALDSGKYVF

-530 CINEEQLEELIL
+530 CINEEQLSKLINPDNPVNPVL
-542 NAEKQRSGEAEVGGR
+542 NK
-557 VNLSHKE
+557 
-564 TQSGSEAGGAPQTPD
+564 
-579 SISNKTSATLPL
+579 
-591 CPSALKNLTR
+591 

-608 RFSPHARLLKEYFS
+608 RFSPHAKLLKAYFA

-631 YRVNAGSIP
+631 YRVNVGSIP

-674 VKVQAMCIQTA
+674 VKVQAMCIKTS
-685 NGAETPEDSVSVN
+685 NGAETPEDSISVN

-744 GKLGKRKLKGK
+744 GKLGKRKLNGK

-761 EELAATIAS
+761 EELAATVAA
-770 VKTGSAMPIAWDEIA
+770 VKDGKPMPISFDEIL
-785 NVTKATFAV
+785 NVTRTTFAA
-794 LKAVKSGQSEIVA
+794 LRALKSGQTETV